1 MPPIL
6 TVAMATYDDFDG
18 VYFSLQA
25 IRLYHPEILD
35 DVEFLVLDNHPA
47 GPQAEALRELG
58 SWIGHYSYWPYDR
71 SQGTAVRDLLFRR
84 GSSEFVLVMD
94 SHVLFAPGALAR
106 LIGYLREHR
115 TSSDLLQGPLLAD
128 DGASL
133 SSHLE
138 PVWSAGLFGTWALD
152 NRALDPEAEPFEIPA
167 QGLGVFVC
175 RRAAWPGL
183 NPRFAGFGGEEGYLH
198 EKVRRAG
205 GRTLCLPFLRWMHRF
220 GRPAGPPYP
229 NRWSDRLRNYRIAVR
244 ELGLDPEPLNTHF
257 RELLGADFE
266 PTAAAIARELEGPYD
281 RFDAIY
287 AVAPEEAEW
296 KQMLDRFEQLGC
308 ARRVRRALSRPEI
321 ADEARWQGLEQVL
334 VCDHGTFFALE
345 MESPSPPQ
353 LFEPADPGGSH
364 CAGGIS

>member
-1 MPPIL
+1 MTGPRLL

-58 SWIGHYSYWPYDR
+58 NWIGSYTYWPYDR
-71 SQGTAVRDLLFRR
+71 TQGTAVRDLLFRR
-84 GSSEFVLVMD
+84 GDSEFVLVMD

-106 LIGYLREHR
+106 LIGYLRQNR
-115 TSSDLLQGPLLAD
+115 TASDLLQGPLLAD
-128 DGASL
+128 DGATL
-133 SSHLE
+133 SSYLE
-138 PVWSAGLFGTWALD
+138 PVWREGMFGTWALD
-152 NRALDPEAEPFEIPA
+152 ERALDPDAEPFEIPS

-220 GRPAGPPYP
+220 GRPGGAPYA
-229 NRWSDRLRNYRIAVR
+229 NRWSDRLRNYRIAAR
-244 ELGLDPEPLNTHF
+244 ELGLDPEPLFTHF
-257 RELLGADFE
+257 AGLLGTDFE
-266 PTAAAIARELEGPYD
+266 PTAAAIARELEGPFD

-287 AVAPEEAEW
+287 AVAPEDGDWRQVLE
-296 KQMLDRFEQLGC
+296 RFEQLGC
-308 ARRVRRALSRPEI
+308 ARKLRRALSRPEI
-321 ADEARWQGLEQVL
+321 VAEARWQNLGQVL
-334 VCDHGTFFALE
+334 IYDSGTFSAVE
-345 MESPSPPQ
+345 
-353 LFEPADPGGSH
+353 
-364 CAGGIS
+364 I